1 MSDIKDEISVN
12 IDTAAKSVDMIKDYY
27 YREHKRNKDR
37 IKYGIIAI
45 LVIPIIFLTLLFV
58 VNSSKVIFLVMWIA
72 SLFIISGYLIAIEY
86 KDYNMTENLKDIV
99 GNEYDDSLIDTAK
112 AISDITKN
120 YIKNGIQKNNMKNI
134 FRVFAND
141 WKRIGRNVVAL
152 VVVMGLSVLPSLY
165 AWFNILSNWDPYGSD
180 STSNIKVAVAYDDTG
195 IDISG
200 MNVNI
205 STNIIEALKT
215 NDTIGWVFTDTSE
228 EAIEGVW
235 AGDYYAALIMPEDF
249 SRDMVSFLAD
259 NMTHPEIIYYTNQKK
274 NAIAPKITDKAKT
287 AVQQQV
293 NATFI
298 SSLTEA
304 IMKSADIADNIGAI
318 KDSDGNNINKENVS
332 GNSILDILIAKLQ
345 VVNTQVSTFD
355 SVLTAVSNIIS
366 TAQSTSDTAAAI
378 SPDLSVKFDSEKA
391 ILNELNNTIGKS
403 NLIDST
409 IFANIAN
416 DINTIQGYMNS
427 VSEIYDDMGYNV
439 ADFDN
444 SISQMGSSIANTLEL
459 VHNLESQLSDSI
471 TKLVDFKSSGTYSLL
486 QTAVAFNTEE
496 LASFI
501 SAPVTIGTVDLY
513 PIENY
518 GSAMS
523 PFYSVLSIWVGAL
536 ILVAIIHVKVHPF
549 GGYNITS
556 VQAFFG
562 RYLTFFLIGQA
573 QALLITL
580 GDLFFIGIQCLHP
593 FKFWLAASFTSF
605 VFTMIT
611 YSLTVAFENVG
622 EAVAIVIMVI
632 QVAGA
637 GGTFPIQCLPTVY
650 QAIYK
655 YLPFTYAM
663 DALRECVG
671 GTYSW
676 YYWKCI
682 IALLIYVGI
691 CLFIG
696 LVVAIPCRKL
706 NATVNKSKEKSGVMI

>member
-1 MSDIKDEISVN
+1 
-12 IDTAAKSVDMIKDYY
+12 
-27 YREHKRNKDR
+27 
-37 IKYGIIAI
+37 
-45 LVIPIIFLTLLFV
+45 
-58 VNSSKVIFLVMWIA
+58 
-72 SLFIISGYLIAIEY
+72 
-86 KDYNMTENLKDIV
+86 
-99 GNEYDDSLIDTAK
+99 
-112 AISDITKN
+112 
-120 YIKNGIQKNNMKNI
+120 MKNI
-134 FRVFAND
+134 IKVFLND
-141 WKRIGRNVVAL
+141 CKHIGRNVVAL
-152 VVVMGLSVLPSLY
+152 VVVMGLAVLPSLY
-165 AWFNILSNWDPYGSD
+165 AWFNILSNWDPYGPE

-195 IDISG
+195 INISG
-200 MNVNI
+200 MDINI
-205 STNIIEALKT
+205 STNIVEALKT
-215 NDTIGWVFTDTSE
+215 NDTIGWVFTDSTD

-235 AGDYYAALIMPEDF
+235 SGDYYAALIMPADF
-249 SRDMVSFLAD
+249 SKDMVSFLAD

-298 SSLTEA
+298 STLTEA
-304 IMKSADIADNIGAI
+304 IMKSADVADNIGNKNKA
-318 KDSDGNNINKENVS
+318 DSTLESGSDSMNNSLI
-332 GNSILDILIAKLQ
+332 DILIAKFQ
-345 VVNTQVSTFD
+345 VINTQVVTFD
-355 SVLTAVSNIIS
+355 NVLSALSNIMT
-366 TAQSTSDTAAAI
+366 TAQTSADTAKGI
-378 SPDLSVKFDSEKA
+378 SPDISGTFEGERA
-391 ILNELNNTIGKS
+391 ILNELNKTIGQS
-403 NLIDST
+403 SLIDSSLFST
-409 IFANIAN
+409 ISH
-416 DINTIQGYMNS
+416 DIDAVSGYMNS
-427 VSEIYDDMGYNV
+427 ISSIYNDMGYNID
-439 ADFDN
+439 DFN
-444 SISQMGSSIANTLEL
+444 KSISQMGESINNTLVMVRNIED
-459 VHNLESQLSDSI
+459 NLNE
-471 TKLVDFKSSGTYSLL
+471 TTNKLVEFKNSGVYSLL
-486 QTAVAFNTEE
+486 QTAISFNTDE

-501 SAPVTIGTVDLY
+501 SAPVAITTEDLY
-513 PIENY
+513 PITNY

-580 GDLFFIGIQCLHP
+580 GDLFFIGIQCIHP
-593 FKFWLAASFTSF
+593 FKFWFAAAFTSF

-622 EAVAIVIMVI
+622 EAAAVVIMVI

-637 GGTFPIQCLPTVY
+637 GGTFPIQCLPSIY

-682 IALLIYVGI
+682 LALLVYVGI

-696 LVVAIPCRKL
+696 LVIAKPCRKL
-706 NATVNKSKEKSGVMI
+706 NAIVDKSKEKSEIMI

>member
-1 MSDIKDEISVN
+1 
-12 IDTAAKSVDMIKDYY
+12 
-27 YREHKRNKDR
+27 
-37 IKYGIIAI
+37 
-45 LVIPIIFLTLLFV
+45 
-58 VNSSKVIFLVMWIA
+58 
-72 SLFIISGYLIAIEY
+72 
-86 KDYNMTENLKDIV
+86 
-99 GNEYDDSLIDTAK
+99 
-112 AISDITKN
+112 
-120 YIKNGIQKNNMKNI
+120 
-134 FRVFAND
+134 
-141 WKRIGRNVVAL
+141 
-152 VVVMGLSVLPSLY
+152 
-165 AWFNILSNWDPYGSD
+165 
-180 STSNIKVAVAYDDTG
+180 
-195 IDISG
+195 
-200 MNVNI
+200 
-205 STNIIEALKT
+205 
-215 NDTIGWVFTDTSE
+215 
-228 EAIEGVW
+228 
-235 AGDYYAALIMPEDF
+235 
-249 SRDMVSFLAD
+249 
-259 NMTHPEIIYYTNQKK
+259 
-274 NAIAPKITDKAKT
+274 
-287 AVQQQV
+287 
-293 NATFI
+293 
-298 SSLTEA
+298 
-304 IMKSADIADNIGAI
+304 MKSADIADNIGAI

-549 GGYNITS
+549 DGIKVNS
-556 VQAFFG
+556 VEAFFG
-562 RYLTFFLIGQA
+562 RYITFFLIGQA

-580 GDLFFIGIQCLHP
+580 GDLFFIGIQCIHP
-593 FKFWLAASFTSF
+593 FKFWFAAAFTSF

-622 EAVAIVIMVI
+622 EAAAVVIMVI

-637 GGTFPIQCLPTVY
+637 GGTFPIQCLPAIY

-682 IALLIYVGI
+682 LALLVYVGI

-696 LVVAIPCRKL
+696 LVIAKPCRKL
-706 NATVNKSKEKSGVMI
+706 NAIVDKSKEKSEIMI

>member
-1 MSDIKDEISVN
+1 
-12 IDTAAKSVDMIKDYY
+12 
-27 YREHKRNKDR
+27 
-37 IKYGIIAI
+37 
-45 LVIPIIFLTLLFV
+45 
-58 VNSSKVIFLVMWIA
+58 
-72 SLFIISGYLIAIEY
+72 
-86 KDYNMTENLKDIV
+86 
-99 GNEYDDSLIDTAK
+99 
-112 AISDITKN
+112 
-120 YIKNGIQKNNMKNI
+120 MKNI

-536 ILVAIIHVKVHPF
+536 ILVAIIHVKVYPF

-622 EAVAIVIMVI
+622 EAVAVVIMVI